1 LSIEWIAA
9 KEALLTMK
17 KELGFNARLSIE
29 WIAALLFFYGPVSS
43 RIVIQCP
50 LEHRVDCREE
60 NSDVEVEVQ

>member
-1 LSIEWIAA
+1 
-9 KEALLTMK
+9 MK